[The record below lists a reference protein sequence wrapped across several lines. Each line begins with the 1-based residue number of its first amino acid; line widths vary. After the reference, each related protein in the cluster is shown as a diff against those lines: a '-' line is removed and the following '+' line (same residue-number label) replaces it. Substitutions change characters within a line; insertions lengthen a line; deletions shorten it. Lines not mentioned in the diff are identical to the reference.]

1 MSANVIKANAI
12 SASSYGMIVRRET
25 HEAMLEAEQILN
37 DARVKAKEIIEQ
49 AARDREA
56 VFEDA
61 AQRGY
66 SKGLGEWNE
75 ILVKAWKSHDDLVA
89 RSEQELVH
97 LAVKIA
103 ERIVGEELT
112 TSPDRIL
119 SIVNEA
125 VKAARAEKKL
135 SIRVAPQHEDSV
147 RAHVE
152 SLRPLLGDVRP
163 IVVVG
168 DPSIEPTGCVVESEI
183 GIIDAQL
190 ESQLKR
196 LEEALLQKA
205 N

>member
-12 SASSYGMIVRRET
+12 SASSYGTIVRRET
-25 HEAMLEAEQILN
+25 HEAMLKAEQILS
-37 DARVKAKEIIEQ
+37 DARVKAEEIMEQ

-61 AQRGY
+61 VQRGY
-66 SKGLGEWNE
+66 SKGHGEWNE

-97 LAVKIA
+97 LAVQIA
-103 ERIVGEELT
+103 ERIVAEELT
-112 TSPDRIL
+112 TRPDRIL

-152 SLRPLLGDVRP
+152 SLRPLLGDVRQ
-163 IVVVG
+163 IVVVS
-168 DPSIEPTGCVVESEI
+168 DPSIEPTGCVVESDI

-190 ESQLKR
+190 ESQLKH